1 MLHSVEVFCNVYVA
15 MWQQQYAYCLC
26 SVLQYVAVCCSVSQY
41 VCCNVAT
48 AVCALPLHCVAVCC
62 VVLQFVAMC
71 RNVYVAMW
79 QQQYARCLCSV
90 LQYIALCRNVSQ
102 CVAICMLQCGN
113 SSMRIA
119 FHACVCG
126 LRFCAYIRVYDCF
139 YYCVRVCMCAEM
151 QVGKS
156 SSFSALLGK
165 SETLKKEAGVVSD
178 TVAALKVHLSF
189 YVHAYIYVHV

>member
-1 MLHSVEVFCNVYVA
+1 MCCNVCVA
-15 MWQQQYAYCLC
+15 SWQCQHGHCLC
-26 SVLQYVAVCCSVSQY
+26 SGLGCVAVCRSVSQY
-41 VCCNVAT
+41 VAEYYSVVQFVCCHVAIAVRASPCHCLALLCT
-48 AVCALPLHCVAVCC
+48 LLQCVCCHVAKAVCAVSLQGGAVCC
-62 VVLQFVAMC
+62 ILLKCFAM
-71 RNVYVAMW
+71 
-79 QQQYARCLCSV
+79 
-90 LQYIALCRNVSQ
+90 
-102 CVAICMLQCGN
+102 CMLQCGN